1 MSTRPVQDEMK
12 GVIVALPTGF
22 SDDNTITFT
31 AYRKHMDACIAAGV
45 HGFWINGCSGL
56 AVYLTEAERRQALEV
71 AVEHNA
77 GRVPLWVHTGAMATR
92 ESVALAQ
99 HARQFEEVVGVSTL
113 PPLFY
118 GTSVEGVVAH
128 MTAIQAA
135 ARLPITFYHVPG
147 VTHVLLDADQL
158 GTLYEQVPDMV
169 AIKYSDQDMFKAM
182 VLKQR
187 HPAMRLMTGY
197 EEVLLS
203 GLALGAFDGTV
214 GAGQNFMPAPFV
226 DIYNLFLAGDLEKA
240 RRISMQVARLMDIQG
255 RFDFTAAAYAFLNLL
270 GFEYGRPRAPML
282 GLTEADCRSVQVD
295 SLVAVKPDPFEE
307 KRLIRSD
314 DFLDE

>member
-1 MSTRPVQDEMK
+1 MSTNLVQEEMK

-22 SDDNTITFT
+22 VDDDTVTFD
-31 AYRKHMDACIAAGV
+31 AYRKHIDACIAAGV

-56 AVYLTEAERRQALEV
+56 AVYLTEAERKQILEV

-92 ESVALAQ
+92 ESVRLAR
-99 HARQFEEVVGVSTL
+99 HASQFKDVVGVSTL

-118 GTSVEGVVAH
+118 ITTLDGIIAH

-135 ARLPITFYHVPG
+135 AELPITYYHVPG
-147 VTHVLLDADQL
+147 ITRVNLDADQF
-158 GTLYEQVPDMV
+158 GIMYEQVPDMV
-169 AIKYSDQDMFKAM
+169 AVKYSEQDVFKAM

-187 HPAMRLMTGY
+187 HPRMRLMSGF
-197 EEVLLS
+197 EEILLS

-214 GAGQNFMPAPFV
+214 GAGQNFMPGPFV
-226 DIYNLFLAGDLEKA
+226 DIYNLFFSGNLDKA
-240 RRISMQVARLMDIQG
+240 KQISLQVARLMDIQG
-255 RFDFTAAAYAFLNLL
+255 RFDFTAATYAFLNLL
-270 GFEYGRPRAPML
+270 GFAYGQPRRPML
-282 GLTEADCRSVQVD
+282 GLSDADCRSVRED
-295 SLVAVKPDPFEE
+295 SMLAIRPAPFEE

-314 DFLDE
+314 DFLGT